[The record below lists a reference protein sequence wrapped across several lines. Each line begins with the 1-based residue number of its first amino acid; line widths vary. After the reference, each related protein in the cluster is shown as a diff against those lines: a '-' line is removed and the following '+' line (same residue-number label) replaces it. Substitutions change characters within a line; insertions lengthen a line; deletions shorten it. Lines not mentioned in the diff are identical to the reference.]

1 MSQAFERAR
10 TIDVHAFIDAQRF
23 SLFHCILFVLCFLAI
38 ALDGLDTGAMGLIAP
53 TLAQDWHVARESLGP
68 VMSASLIGIGV
79 GALLVSPIAD
89 RVGRRIVLICAVA
102 CFGVWSCA
110 AAFASSMEML
120 TVMRFLTGV
129 GLGAAIPNT
138 ATLMAEFVP
147 ARMRGLV
154 VNAMLMGFAAGNA
167 VGGVLSGWLIPA
179 FGWRSLLLVGGVA
192 PLVLACLLLAF
203 LPESVKFMV
212 SSGRPAERIARILR
226 RLSPSARLDGCVF
239 VSEAHAP
246 VEKAKRSPVFE
257 LFSRNYAVGTVM
269 LWVAYFMCLVVLY
282 LINNWM
288 PTLLKSSGFSLHQ
301 YATTA
306 AYFHLGA
313 SVGIVV
319 TGWLMDRISPV
330 RVIAMF
336 YALTALVVFIIGR
349 NVAHDAGLTL
359 LIVAT
364 GLTLSGAASSMS
376 TLATQFYPT
385 TSRVTGGAWMLAIG
399 RLGAVAGTFGGA
411 FLLSLN
417 WEFSAI
423 FGMLAVP
430 SLIAAGALL
439 VLGRHAPHLGRGE
452 RMAGTPAAAQH

>member
-1 MSQAFERAR
+1 MSQAFERGR
-10 TIDVHAFIDAQRF
+10 TIDVHAFIDDQRL
-23 SLFHCILFVLCFLAI
+23 SLFHCILFVLCFLTI

-53 TLAQDWHVARESLGP
+53 TLAQDWHVSRVSLGP

-89 RVGRRIVLICAVA
+89 RVGRRSVLIGSVA

-120 TVMRFLTGV
+120 TAMRFLTGV

-147 ARMRGLV
+147 ARVRGFA

-179 FGWRSLLLVGGVA
+179 FGWRSVLLVGGVA

-212 SSGRPAERIARILR
+212 SNGRSAERIARVLQ
-226 RLSPSARLDGCVF
+226 RLSPSRLDGCVF
-239 VSEAHAP
+239 VTGADAP
-246 VEKAKRSPVFE
+246 VGQAKRSPVFE
-257 LFSRNYAVGTVM
+257 LLSRNYAVGTLM
-269 LWVAYFMCLVVLY
+269 LWLAYFMCLVVLY

-288 PTLLKSSGFSLHQ
+288 PTLLKGSGFSLPQ
-301 YATTA
+301 YAATS

-313 SVGIVV
+313 CVGILMA
-319 TGWLMDRISPV
+319 GWLMDRVSPV
-330 RVIAMF
+330 RVIATF
-336 YALTALVVFIIGR
+336 YALTALVVFVIGC
-349 NVAHDAGLTL
+349 NVAHDAWLTV

-385 TSRVTGGAWMLAIG
+385 TSRVTGSAWMLAIG

-411 FLLSLN
+411 FLLGLN

-439 VLGRHAPHLGRGE
+439 VLGRHAPYLARGE
-452 RMAGTPAAAQH
+452 LVVGTPAASQH